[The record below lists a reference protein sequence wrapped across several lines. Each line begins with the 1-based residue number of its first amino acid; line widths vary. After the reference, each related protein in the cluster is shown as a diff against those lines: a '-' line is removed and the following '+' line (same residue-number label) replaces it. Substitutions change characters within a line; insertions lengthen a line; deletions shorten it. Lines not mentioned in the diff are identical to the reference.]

1 MSELNELS
9 RKTLKSYVSKANK
22 DFKKNVKIDDHDT
35 IHTSNPR
42 KYMKRSEMI
51 DVAKDKLQEESMN
64 EQTLEL
70 IDAIES
76 GKSTAIETSFNE
88 IMANKLVSAIDNRR
102 QEIASGLFDMQEET
116 VEEAAKWRQ
125 GYSASGHPAGFKHK
139 SGEIGPVG
147 GTFTNEPA
155 DYDGETKKVP
165 VQKHRDKED
174 ELSGR
179 ANTKLSTTGKPLLP
193 RNALKNL
200 KGAIKQSAGK
210 HGPVGVL
217 PEGVVPGSVKKDKEG
232 NVTRFTSVA
241 DKNIRQKEIDRR
253 NKERQRELQGR
264 SATRS
269 NGQPLDTEE

>member
-70 IDAIES
+70 INAIES

-116 VEEAAKWRQ
+116 VEE
-125 GYSASGHPAGFKHK
+125 
-139 SGEIGPVG
+139 
-147 GTFTNEPA
+147 
-155 DYDGETKKVP
+155 
-165 VQKHRDKED
+165 
-174 ELSGR
+174 
-179 ANTKLSTTGKPLLP
+179 
-193 RNALKNL
+193 
-200 KGAIKQSAGK
+200 
-210 HGPVGVL
+210 
-217 PEGVVPGSVKKDKEG
+217 GVVPGSVKKDAKG
-232 NVTRFTSVA
+232 NVTDFTTEPSETTSQMDYHKNAEQKWKKQGEHGIAAAHRKSFHELAMGANRAHVKMVA
-241 DKNIRQKEIDRR
+241 AKKAEA
-253 NKERQRELQGR
+253 K
-264 SATRS
+264 
-269 NGQPLDTEE
+269 

>member
-51 DVAKDKLQEESMN
+51 DAAKDKLQEESMN
-64 EQTLEL
+64 EQTLSHADAFKSETDTMKPNTKQYVGRKGGKEVHAKKDARGNVKFYHRDGIKGSLNRISEQTLEL

-116 VEEAAKWRQ
+116 IE
-125 GYSASGHPAGFKHK
+125 
-139 SGEIGPVG
+139 
-147 GTFTNEPA
+147 
-155 DYDGETKKVP
+155 
-165 VQKHRDKED
+165 
-174 ELSGR
+174 
-179 ANTKLSTTGKPLLP
+179 
-193 RNALKNL
+193 
-200 KGAIKQSAGK
+200 
-210 HGPVGVL
+210 
-217 PEGVVPGSVKKDKEG
+217 EGVVPGSVKKDAKG
-232 NVTRFTSVA
+232 NVLSFKTAPEDKRPDYQKKSFHELAMGANRAHVKMVA
-241 DKNIRQKEIDRR
+241 AKKRESGALPSDSANVR
-253 NKERQRELQGR
+253 NLISQGR
-264 SATRS
+264 
-269 NGQPLDTEE
+269 

>member
-116 VEEAAKWRQ
+116 VEE
-125 GYSASGHPAGFKHK
+125 
-139 SGEIGPVG
+139 
-147 GTFTNEPA
+147 
-155 DYDGETKKVP
+155 
-165 VQKHRDKED
+165 
-174 ELSGR
+174 
-179 ANTKLSTTGKPLLP
+179 
-193 RNALKNL
+193 
-200 KGAIKQSAGK
+200 
-210 HGPVGVL
+210 
-217 PEGVVPGSVKKDKEG
+217 GVVPGSVKKDAKG
-232 NVTRFTSVA
+232 NVLSFTTAPEDKRPDYQKKSFHELAMGANRAHVKMVA
-241 DKNIRQKEIDRR
+241 AKKAEA
-253 NKERQRELQGR
+253 K
-264 SATRS
+264 
-269 NGQPLDTEE
+269 